1 MSTPPPNK
9 GMRRIRAIVLSN
21 HIEDLE
27 RQIVDL
33 KSKKTGAYG
42 HPLDAQG
49 VAEVKQEVAAIRKQ
63 IAGLRN
69 AVRKLK

>member
-1 MSTPPPNK
+1 MSTPPLSK
-9 GMRRIRAIVLSN
+9 GMARIRVVMLSN
-21 HIEDLE
+21 HIENLE

-33 KSKKTGAYG
+33 KSKTTGAYG

-49 VAEVKQEVAAIRKQ
+49 IAEVKQEVAAIRKK

-69 AVRKLK
+69 AIRKRR